1 MILSFHPCYVADE
14 NRICAGR
21 APSQADLASIR
32 AADAVILPQGCTAEL
47 YALARDNAPKCFPNF
62 EARFRY
68 PGKTDQI
75 RLFRELAAPHPPT
88 RVYASLKA
96 FEYQREAEVIA
107 TEIGFPLVFKLDFGG
122 EGDTVALIEHA
133 THLEAHISETARRL
147 EGPFLLQ
154 QFIPTG
160 QRSLRVVVIG
170 TQTVSYW
177 RINPDPNRFGTSTG
191 KGARIDHAADPQ
203 LQRLAQTATRAF
215 CAKSGINL
223 AGFDLLFGQRDPRP
237 LFLEIN
243 HYFGRRGLGGS
254 EAFYQILTTEIDT
267 WLSAANPDGAP

>member
-21 APSQADLASIR
+21 SPNEADLASIR
-32 AADAVILPQGCTAEL
+32 AAQAVILPQGCTAEL
-47 YALARDNAPKCFPNF
+47 YALARDNAPRCFPNF
-62 EARFRY
+62 EARFGY

-75 RLFRELAAPHPPT
+75 RLFRDLAAPHPST
-88 RVYASLKA
+88 RLYTSLRSFDFRGELTA
-96 FEYQREAEVIA
+96 ISA
-107 TEIGFPLVFKLDFGG
+107 EIGFPLVFKLDFGG
-122 EGDTVALIEHA
+122 EGDTVELIKGPA
-133 THLEAHISETARRL
+133 HLRAHIEEAMRHF

-154 QFIPTG
+154 EYIPAG

-170 TQTVSYW
+170 DQTISYW
-177 RINPDPNRFGTSTG
+177 RINPDPHGFGTSAG
-191 KGARIDHAADPQ
+191 KGARIDHGADPQ
-203 LQRLAQTATRAF
+203 LQRLACTATRAL

-223 AGFDLLFGQRDPRP
+223 AGFDLLFGSTDPRP

-254 EAFYQILTTEIDT
+254 EAFYEILTAEIDA
-267 WLSAANPDGAP
+267 WLSAANPAGSP